1 MTRFRVLFALHI
13 TLYALGACQA
23 TPKSPETWTPVPAE
37 TSKRAPEGVVA
48 PVATPG
54 PAAISPPLEARE
66 QVVPEAREQVV
77 PEAREQIEPE
87 APSTIAAPRTR
98 DPVRATR
105 HMVVAAHPAAADA
118 GREILRKGG
127 SAVDAAIAAQL
138 VLNLVEPQSSG
149 IGGGGFLVHFAR
161 EAGVVESYDGREQAP
176 ASAGPT
182 MFLNADG
189 RPRGFGDVVAGGLS
203 VGVPGLLRM
212 LELAHAEHGKLP
224 WRDLFEPAIQLAERG
239 FEVGPRLHE
248 AIARD
253 PHLKNFPDAA
263 RYFYDQKGQARAIGS
278 RLTNPSFAQ
287 TLRMI
292 ADKGAAAFYSG
303 DIARDI
309 ATVVSTAPRN
319 AVVMTVQDIASY
331 KAEKREPVCS
341 IYRLWFVCGAPPP
354 SSGGIAILQILG
366 LLETAGLDKLKPA
379 SLDAVHLIAEAGRL
393 AYADRNQYV
402 ADPAFVDVPI
412 SSLIDPGY
420 LAERAKLISP
430 LRSMGRAEP
439 GVIAGRQAKYAPA
452 EDERSLSTS
461 HVSVV
466 DDDGNAVAFTSSI
479 ESAFGSRLMVRGF
492 LLNNQLTDFSFV
504 PVVAGKPALDRPE
517 PGKRPR
523 SSMAPT
529 LVFDGM
535 GRLVLVTGSPGG
547 ARIIGYVANSVIS
560 SLDWGLDPQQAANL
574 PHFANRNGTTE
585 LEART
590 AVTGLKAAL
599 EAKGHPVTIDSMT
612 SGLNII
618 RSRSE
623 VLFGGSD
630 PRREGQALGD

>member
-1 MTRFRVLFALHI
+1 MI
-13 TLYALGACQA
+13 
-23 TPKSPETWTPVPAE
+23 
-37 TSKRAPEGVVA
+37 
-48 PVATPG
+48 
-54 PAAISPPLEARE
+54 
-66 QVVPEAREQVV
+66 
-77 PEAREQIEPE
+77 
-87 APSTIAAPRTR
+87 
-98 DPVRATR
+98 
-105 HMVVAAHPAAADA
+105 VAAHPAAAEA
-118 GREILRKGG
+118 GRDILRKGG

-149 IGGGGFLVHFAR
+149 IGGGGFLLFFAR
-161 EAGVVESYDGREQAP
+161 ESGTVESYDGRERAP
-176 ASAGPT
+176 ASARPE

-189 RPRGFGDVVAGGLS
+189 KPRGFGDVVAGGLS
-203 VGVPGLLRM
+203 VGVPGVLRM
-212 LELAHAEHGKLP
+212 LELAHAEHGKLA
-224 WRDLFEPAIQLAERG
+224 WKDLFEPAIKLAEQG

-263 RYFYDQKGQARAIGS
+263 RYFYDAKGQARSVGS
-278 RLTNPSFAQ
+278 KLTNPAFAQ
-287 TLRMI
+287 TLHTL
-292 ADKGAAAFYSG
+292 ADKGVAAFYSG

-309 ATVVSTAPRN
+309 AAAVSKAPRN
-319 AVVMTVQDIASY
+319 PVVMTTKDIESY

-354 SSGGIAILQILG
+354 SSGGVATLQILG
-366 LLETAGLDKLKPA
+366 LLENANLETLKPA

-402 ADPAFVDVPI
+402 ADPAFVEVPI
-412 SSLIDPGY
+412 TSLIDPGY
-420 LAERAKLISP
+420 LTERAKLISP
-430 LRSMGRAEP
+430 GRAMGRAEP
-439 GVIAGRQAKYAPA
+439 GVIAGRHARYAPA

-461 HVSVV
+461 HLSVV
-466 DDDGNAVAFTSSI
+466 DDEGNAVAFTTSI
-479 ESAFGSRLMVRGF
+479 ESTFGSRLMVRGF

-504 PVVAGKPALDRPE
+504 PEIAGKPALDRPE

-535 GRLVLVTGSPGG
+535 GRLVLATGSPGG

-560 SLDWGLDPQQAANL
+560 SLDWGLDPQAAAGL
-574 PHFANRNGTTE
+574 AHFANRNGATE

-590 AVTGLKAAL
+590 PVAGLKAAL
-599 EAKGHPVTIDSMT
+599 EAKGHTVQLDSMT

-618 RSRSE
+618 RAQSE
-623 VLFGGSD
+623 VLFGGTD
-630 PRREGQALGD
+630 PRREGVALGD

>member
-1 MTRFRVLFALHI
+1 MTRVRVLFAVHI
-13 TLYALGACQA
+13 TLYALAACQA
-23 TPKSPETWTPVPAE
+23 TPKLPEISAQAPVQAPA
-37 TSKRAPEGVVA
+37 AVAA
-48 PVATPG
+48 PVAVSEVVAAPPPVKA
-54 PAAISPPLEARE
+54 PAPAPVTAP
-66 QVVPEAREQVV
+66 V

-87 APSTIAAPRTR
+87 APSATPQRVR
-98 DPVRATR
+98 EPVRATR
-105 HMVVAAHPAAADA
+105 HMIVAAHPAAAEA

-161 EAGVVESYDGREQAP
+161 ETGTVESYDGREKAP
-176 ASAGPT
+176 ASARPD

-189 RPRGFGDVVAGGLS
+189 KPRGFGDVVAGGLS
-203 VGVPGLLRM
+203 VGVPGVLRM
-212 LELAHAEHGKLP
+212 LELAHSEHGKLP
-224 WRDLFEPAIQLAERG
+224 WKDLFDPAIKLAEQG
-239 FEVGPRLHE
+239 FEVGPRLNE

-263 RYFYDQKGQARAIGS
+263 RYFYDAKGQARAVGS
-278 RLTNPSFAQ
+278 KLTNPAFAQ
-287 TLRMI
+287 TLRI
-292 ADKGAAAFYSG
+292 LADKGVAAFYSG

-309 ATVVSTAPRN
+309 AAAVSKAPRN
-319 AVVMTVQDIASY
+319 AVVMTTKDIESY

-341 IYRLWFVCGAPPP
+341 IYRLWFVCGAAPP
-354 SSGGIAILQILG
+354 SSGGIATLQMLG
-366 LLETAGLDKLKPA
+366 LLENADLEKLKPA

-412 SSLIDPGY
+412 TSLIDPGY
-420 LAERAKLISP
+420 LTERAKLISP
-430 LRSMGRAEP
+430 ARAMGRAEP
-439 GVIAGRQAKYAPA
+439 GVIAGSHARYAPA

-461 HVSVV
+461 HLSIV
-466 DDDGNAVAFTSSI
+466 DDEGNAVAFTTSI
-479 ESAFGSRLMVRGF
+479 ESTFGSRLMVRGF

-504 PVVAGKPALDRPE
+504 PEVAGKLALDRPE

-535 GRLVLVTGSPGG
+535 GRLVLATGSPGG

-560 SLDWGLDPQQAANL
+560 SLDWGLDPQAAAGL
-574 PHFANRNGTTE
+574 AHFANRNGATE

-590 AVTGLKAAL
+590 PVAGLKAAL
-599 EAKGHPVTIDSMT
+599 EAKGHTVALDSMT

-618 RSRSE
+618 RGQSE
-623 VLFGGSD
+623 VLFGGTD
-630 PRREGQALGD
+630 PRREGLALGD